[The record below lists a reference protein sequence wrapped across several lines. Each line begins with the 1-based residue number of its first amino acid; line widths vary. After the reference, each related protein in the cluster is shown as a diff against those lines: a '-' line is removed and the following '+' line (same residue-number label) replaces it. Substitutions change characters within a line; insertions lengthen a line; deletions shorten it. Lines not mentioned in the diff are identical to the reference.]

1 MAFKVCVQ
9 ACCVHAGRCWS
20 LTSCVCVLCV
30 PQDNVSEL
38 KQKLDDSNKLL
49 ASNQQGTTFMDT
61 LSTYWVYL
69 IMSLICGFV
78 VIAWLNKEINEAQIA
93 HQRRAT
99 AHPSVLSF
107 RPTADK
113 VSL

>member
-1 MAFKVCVQ
+1 M
-9 ACCVHAGRCWS
+9 
-20 LTSCVCVLCV
+20 
-30 PQDNVSEL
+30 SEL

-49 ASNQQGTTFMDT
+49 ASNQQGTTFT
-61 LSTYWVYL
+61 RVLATNVAL
-69 IMSLICGFV
+69 VHFV
-78 VIAWLNKEINEAQIA
+78 SSPVQIDECAVIAWLNKEINEAQIA

-113 VSL
+113 VSF